1 MLKGIPVTLMVKT
14 QTGVDPA
21 SRPIYSWEPV
31 TVENVLVAPA
41 SDDEV
46 LSTLNLTGRRAE
58 YVLGIP
64 KTDAHTWE
72 GQRVRFFGE
81 TWEVI
86 GIPTKGIDDLI
97 PGPWNKKVKV
107 ERFGKAEN

>member
-1 MLKGIPVTLMVKT
+1 MLKGIPVTLLVKT
-14 QTGVDPA
+14 QTGLDPA

-31 TVENVLVAPA
+31 TVENVLVAPT
-41 SDDEV
+41 SDEEV

-72 GQRVRFFGE
+72 
-81 TWEVI
+81 VI
-86 GIPTKGIDDLI
+86 GIPTKGIDDLV